1 MGDTLMKYTVNPI
14 DAALLLGMLFGIV
27 HLSWL
32 ILVFLKFAQVT
43 LDFIYWAHF
52 IKPIF
57 EVESFEIGRAI
68 TLLGLTVSVG
78 AFMGYVL
85 AKIFNTAVETNNK

>member
-1 MGDTLMKYTVNPI
+1 MKTTINPI

-32 ILVFLKFAQVT
+32 ILVFLKYAQVT
-43 LDFIYWAHF
+43 IDFIFWAHF

-57 EVESFEIGRAI
+57 EVESFESGRALI
-68 TLLGLTVSVG
+68 LLGFTVSIGVLL
-78 AFMGYVL
+78 GYVL
-85 AKIFNTAVETNNK
+85 AKIFNTVIENNNN